1 MSFGKSTSRAMSFVA
16 AVVLVSAATLVGF
29 PGASHAADNQAIGD
43 IAGNAANLG
52 PSNTFTINTTQ
63 LALVKAAFLA
73 DGTPIASGT
82 TVARGT
88 PVKFMIYMD
97 NSTTVPVDSVNVQDA
112 LNAAFVYQPGTI
124 RVSNTVNTGS
134 TVAAIYAAANAAAPL
149 SDAVSNADVAGFTGT
164 TVSAGTSAGN
174 GLVTVPA
181 SKVWAILF
189 TVKVQ

>member
-1 MSFGKSTSRAMSFVA
+1 MASTSFHRAVKFLA
-16 AVVLVSAATLVGF
+16 AVCLAFIVTITLAPHEVF
-29 PGASHAADNQAIGD
+29 AADNQASGD

-52 PSNTFTINTTQ
+52 TSNTFTINSTQ
-63 LALVKAAFLA
+63 LALVKAAFLT

-82 TVARGT
+82 TVAKGT

-112 LNAAFVYQPGTI
+112 LAAAFVYQPGTI

-134 TVAAIYAAANAAAPL
+134 TLAAIYAAANAAALL
-149 SDAVSNADVAGFTGT
+149 SDAVSNADVAGITGT
-164 TVSAGTSAGN
+164 TISAGAGAGN

-181 SKVWAILF
+181 SKVWAVLF